1 MEKREWIRREKG
13 IFSTLLFVLVCF
25 VFKIFLFISFY
36 FWLCWVFIAVR
47 GLSLVAA
54 SRGYSLLLCTGF
66 LLQWFLFSG
75 STGSRHT
82 GPVVMARRLYSVG
95 SVAVAQGLS
104 YPIA

>member
-1 MEKREWIRREKG
+1 MEKREWIRRDEG
-13 IFSTLLFVLVCF
+13 NIQHITICVSLFCF
-25 VFKIFLFISFY
+25 LNFLFISFY

-47 GLSLVAA
+47 GLSLVVV
-54 SRGYSLLLCTGF
+54 SGGYSLLLCTGF

-82 GPVVMARRLYSVG
+82 GPVVMARKLYSVG